1 MAARESQG
9 FQIALIVFVLLS
21 VILSVTTFVFF
32 RNYQGE
38 RLRADSNQAA
48 KAEADSAKNRMQEQ
62 RDKYVAYSGLP
73 APSGDEKKATEDAV
87 KDATD
92 AWTKDM
98 NAASPLLGGTAEK
111 PLPDD
116 QKTYKKIVDGLQGVI
131 RAKDATNQKLAA
143 DLRDAKTL
151 YETKTADYEKQ
162 KQDLAAKTEQAVA
175 DYMAERKKIDDLNQ
189 ELNDSKTQMA
199 AEMAKNEK
207 SAEAQ
212 KSDLQGK
219 IAKLDDSL
227 KKMQTQMQLKSAD
240 LDKLSGKFDVNAKP
254 NGKIVWV
261 NQSQNL
267 AYIDLGSDDH
277 LRKRINFSV
286 YDPSTTDV
294 SAIKSKQAA
303 EASSETGTTKSGTEA
318 KSKGTIEV
326 INITGPH
333 MAVCRIV
340 ENPNT
345 TPILP
350 DDLIFTPVWRAGERE
365 HFALLGVMDLDGDG
379 TDDRARIHDII
390 HQSGGVIDAEVD
402 EKGNLQGEIT
412 YETRYLVK
420 GKNDVHE
427 NVSRAGSDKLLN
439 QADKM
444 GVESID
450 LAKFLD
456 MMGYI
461 SVAAENRVA
470 EAAVLQPPVAG
481 TPDSNFRARTPPATR
496 IPNARRD

>member
-9 FQIALIVFVLLS
+9 FQIALIVFVLMS

-38 RLRADSNQAA
+38 RLRAEQNQAA
-48 KAEADSAKNRMQEQ
+48 KADADSAKNRMQEQ
-62 RDKYVAYSGLP
+62 RDKYVAFSGLP
-73 APSGDEKKATEDAV
+73 APSGDEKKATDDAV
-87 KDATD
+87 KDAFD

-111 PLPDD
+111 PIPDD

-131 RAKDATNQKLAA
+131 RAKDAANQKLAA
-143 DLRDAKTL
+143 DLREAKLL
-151 YETKTADYEKQ
+151 YDTKTADYEKQ
-162 KQDLAAKTEQAVA
+162 KKDLSDEKEKAVA
-175 DYMAERKKIDDLNQ
+175 DYMGERKKIDDQNL
-189 ELNDSKTQMA
+189 ELNESKTVMA
-199 AEMAKNEK
+199 AEMAKIEK
-207 SAEAQ
+207 TSEAQ
-212 KSDLQGK
+212 KTELQAQ
-219 IAKLDDSL
+219 INKLDESL

-240 LDKLSGKFDVNAKP
+240 LDKLAGKFDVNAKP

-261 NQSQNL
+261 NQSQKL

-277 LRKRINFSV
+277 LRKRVSFSV

-303 EASSETGTTKSGTEA
+303 EASSETGTNKSGTEA

-350 DDLIFTPVWRAGERE
+350 DDLIFTPVWCRR
-365 HFALLGVMDLDGDG
+365 
-379 TDDRARIHDII
+379 RARAFRPAGRDGSRRRWHRR
-390 HQSGGVIDAEVD
+390 SGPHP
-402 EKGNLQGEIT
+402 
-412 YETRYLVK
+412 RY
-420 GKNDVHE
+420 HPS
-427 NVSRAGSDKLLN
+427 SR
-439 QADKM
+439 
-444 GVESID
+444 
-450 LAKFLD
+450 
-456 MMGYI
+456 
-461 SVAAENRVA
+461 
-470 EAAVLQPPVAG
+470 
-481 TPDSNFRARTPPATR
+481 
-496 IPNARRD
+496 RRDRRRG